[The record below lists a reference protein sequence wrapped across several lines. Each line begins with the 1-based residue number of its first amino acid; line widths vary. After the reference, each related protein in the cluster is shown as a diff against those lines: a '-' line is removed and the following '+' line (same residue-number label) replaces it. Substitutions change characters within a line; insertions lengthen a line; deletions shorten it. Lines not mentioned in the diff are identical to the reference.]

1 MERDDGAR
9 RMAATGVGGK
19 GAQVGFGLRDWRK
32 RCGRAS
38 ALGYGATRAGYGS
51 NAAQGLVVAGRV
63 GRAAIPAYF
72 LPPDDNA
79 LKPRDALSHPDFQ
92 R

>member
-1 MERDDGAR
+1 MAR
-9 RMAATGVGGK
+9 VGWRQG
-19 GAQVGFGLRDWRK
+19 GWRQVGASGLGLLDWRG
-32 RCGRAS
+32 RCGS
-38 ALGYGATRAGYGS
+38 PSPLGYGATRAVYGS
-51 NAAQGLVVAGRV
+51 NAALGLVVAGRV
-63 GRAAIPAYF
+63 GRAAISAYF